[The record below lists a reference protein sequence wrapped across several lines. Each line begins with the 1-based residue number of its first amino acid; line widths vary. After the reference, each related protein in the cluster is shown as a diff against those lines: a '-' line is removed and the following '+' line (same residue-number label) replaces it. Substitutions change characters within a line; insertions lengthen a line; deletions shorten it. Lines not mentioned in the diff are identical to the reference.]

1 MSDTVTKDDK
11 IKFFRL
17 HNGEDLIS
25 VVKGSTKT
33 TFTLENPMRVIVD
46 ADLDAGKQTIYMHNW
61 MPQGIAKD
69 NGCNLNIKDIIFTA
83 EVEEDIMDY
92 YRGVVFEMI
101 EDRGTY
107 KRTDKKEKVL
117 SNENSKVITFPG
129 TKNSIE

>member
-33 TFTLENPMRVIVD
+33 TFTLQNPMRVIVD

-61 MPQGIAKD
+61 MPRGIAKD

>member
-1 MSDTVTKDDK
+1 
-11 IKFFRL
+11 
-17 HNGEDLIS
+17 
-25 VVKGSTKT
+25 
-33 TFTLENPMRVIVD
+33 MRVIVD

>member
-1 MSDTVTKDDK
+1 MSDTKTEETKV
-11 IKFFRL
+11 KFLRL
-17 HNGEDLIS
+17 SNGEDIIA
-25 VVKGSTKT
+25 VIKGSTRS
-33 TFTLENPMRVIVD
+33 TFLVENPMRVIVD

-69 NGCNLNIKDIIFTA
+69 NGCNLNLKDIIFTA
-83 EVEEDIMDY
+83 EVEEDIIDY
-92 YRGVVFEMI
+92 YKGVVFEMI

-117 SNENSKVITFPG
+117 SNNNSKVITFPG

>member
-1 MSDTVTKDDK
+1 MSDTKTEETKV
-11 IKFFRL
+11 KFLRL
-17 HNGEDLIS
+17 SNGEDIIAAIKS
-25 VVKGSTKT
+25 STNS
-33 TFTLENPMRVIVD
+33 TFLVENPMRVIVD
-46 ADLDAGKQTIYMHNW
+46 ADLDAGRQTIYMHNW

-69 NGCNLNIKDIIFTA
+69 NGCNINIKDIIFTA

>member
-33 TFTLENPMRVIVD
+33 TFTLQNPMRVIVD

>member
-33 TFTLENPMRVIVD
+33 TFTLQNPMRVIVD

-129 TKNSIE
+129 SKNSIE

>member
-33 TFTLENPMRVIVD
+33 TFTLQNPMRVIVD

-117 SNENSKVITFPG
+117 SNENSKVITFTG
-129 TKNSIE
+129 TKISIE

>member
-101 EDRGTY
+101 EDRGAY